1 MAFSSGGVGSP
12 PPVIPQ
18 PKETDPAVQQANAEA
33 ASRKKLARGVRATI
47 LGSQMMNE
55 NAPAM
60 QETFGA

>member
-12 PPVIPQ
+12 PPVQ
-18 PKETDPAVQQANAEA
+18 AQVKETDPEVQEALAE
-33 ASRKKLARGVRATI
+33 SIRRKKLARGIRSTI
-47 LGSQMMNE
+47 LGSQMMSE